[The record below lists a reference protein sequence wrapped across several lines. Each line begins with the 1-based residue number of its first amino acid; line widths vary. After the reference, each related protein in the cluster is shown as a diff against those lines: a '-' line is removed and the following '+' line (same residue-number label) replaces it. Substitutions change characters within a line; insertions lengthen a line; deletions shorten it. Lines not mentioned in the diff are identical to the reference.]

1 MRLPDFEAWAVFATV
16 AEHRSFSRAAEALA
30 MSKATVSKAVSRLEQ
45 QLGIPLF
52 HRTSRRLALTES
64 GIALAEHAR
73 RILAEGEA
81 AVEAAREDAAEPAG
95 RVRLAAPM
103 SFGLAHVGP
112 VIAEFL
118 ELHPAISVDLHLS
131 DARIDLV
138 AEGFDAALRIAS
150 LPDSSLRARKLRD
163 VATFFVAS
171 PAYLDRYGRPRHAAE
186 LADHACFCY
195 SYLPTPE
202 LWHLHGP
209 DGSQLSVRPSGRL
222 RANNGEAML
231 PGLCAGLG
239 IAYLPDFIVGEAL
252 ASGRLEAVLPG
263 WRLAPVALYLLTPPG
278 TIRSRRVTTLLDF
291 LGRRLAVQP

>member
-138 AEGFDAALRIAS
+138 AEGFDAALRCRSTEIA
-150 LPDSSLRARKLRD
+150 
-163 VATFFVAS
+163 
-171 PAYLDRYGRPRHAAE
+171 G
-186 LADHACFCY
+186 
-195 SYLPTPE
+195 
-202 LWHLHGP
+202 
-209 DGSQLSVRPSGRL
+209 
-222 RANNGEAML
+222 
-231 PGLCAGLG
+231 
-239 IAYLPDFIVGEAL
+239 
-252 ASGRLEAVLPG
+252 
-263 WRLAPVALYLLTPPG
+263 
-278 TIRSRRVTTLLDF
+278 
-291 LGRRLAVQP
+291 